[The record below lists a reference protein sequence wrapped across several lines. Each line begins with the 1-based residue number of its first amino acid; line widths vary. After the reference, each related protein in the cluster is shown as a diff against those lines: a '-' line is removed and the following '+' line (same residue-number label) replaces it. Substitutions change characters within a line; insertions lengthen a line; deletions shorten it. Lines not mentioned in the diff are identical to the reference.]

1 MKTVKTFYEWIDGQT
16 KTPYSIEIWNA
27 SRDNIPIKT
36 CGYYLKNN
44 YWYASC
50 TDSLSAKNDYCGKC
64 GGETFVKQTVEQKLE
79 VVKQQLVA
87 TKKERDAK
95 VSNVLAEL
103 QTMTEKHCRSEKA
116 LDYHIECEKDVE
128 QKLEKMTVEFTALKK
143 KELMW
148 GTATDELEEVT
159 TYLAESDQKLE
170 AMTKE
175 RDVQIANN
183 KAITEELSAVT
194 RERNRLCSRD
204 TFMSM
209 KVNDLQSDLNTAE
222 KHLSELVSI
231 DGAAASR
238 HNASILVSAYIKR
251 NGLDK

>member
-1 MKTVKTFYEWIDGQT
+1 MKTVEAFEEWMDRQT

-27 SRDNIPIKT
+27 SRDNMPIKT
-36 CGYYLKNN
+36 CEWYYDD
-44 YWYASC
+44 
-50 TDSLSAKNDYCGKC
+50 DSDLVGCKSIHSMMRAHCSDC
-64 GGETFVKQTVEQKLE
+64 GG
-79 VVKQQLVA
+79 
-87 TKKERDAK
+87 K
-95 VSNVLAEL
+95 VTIKPELTAE
-103 QTMTEKHCRSEKA
+103 
-116 LDYHIECEKDVE
+116 
-128 QKLEKMTVEFTALKK
+128 
-143 KELMW
+143 
-148 GTATDELEEVT
+148 
-159 TYLAESDQKLE
+159 QKLE
-170 AMTKE
+170 AMTVKYDALEQDLIRYMNIANDTEQMLAGMTKE
-175 RDVQIANN
+175 LDVQIANN